1 MTTTTPSPGRD
12 GAAAARGFTLVE
24 MLVGSTLAAFILT
37 AVMTTFLFL
46 GRSGANVQNY
56 NDMEA
61 QSRRALEQFAQDV
74 RQASE
79 ITWNAAGNTTVTVN
93 GVSTVLQW
101 ANGGSV
107 TLNVDSVPV
116 TYVYATNQRGF
127 YRLSAARN
135 AALVTSIVSFQFNAY
150 SITGATV
157 SLTDLA
163 AAGRQTKQLQISL
176 EAQRTSRTVARATNL
191 VLSARYI
198 LRNKR
203 VTT

>member
-12 GAAAARGFTLVE
+12 GGAAARGFTLVE
-24 MLVGSTLAAFILT
+24 MLIGSSLAAFILT

-74 RQASE
+74 RQASD
-79 ITWNAAGNTTVTVN
+79 ITWSSSTDITLTV
-93 GVSTVLQW
+93 
-101 ANGGSV
+101 
-107 TLNVDSVPV
+107 D
-116 TYVYATNQRGF
+116 ATNIRWRYVSSDGTF
-127 YRLSAARN
+127 RREIGGTERTMISG
-135 AALVTSIVSFQFNAY
+135 VTTFAFQSY
-150 SITGATV
+150 SITGASV
-157 SLTDLA
+157 SLADLA
-163 AAGRQTKQLQISL
+163 AARRQTKQLQISL
-176 EAQRTSRTVARATNL
+176 EAQRANRTVARATNL

>member
-1 MTTTTPSPGRD
+1 MTTTTPSPAPRPRG
-12 GAAAARGFTLVE
+12 GARGFTLVE
-24 MLVGSTLAAFILT
+24 VIISSGLAAFILT

-46 GRSGANVQNY
+46 GRSGVNVQNY

-79 ITWNAAGNTTVTVN
+79 ITWNAAGT
-93 GVSTVLQW
+93 ST
-101 ANGGSV
+101 ASIGGQSISLKWEDGASV
-107 TLNVDSVPV
+107 TLTVDGNPV
-116 TYVYATNQRGF
+116 TYVYAGNQQGF
-127 YRLSAARN
+127 YRLASTRN
-135 AALVTSIVSFQFNAY
+135 ATLVTGIVTFEFKAY
-150 SITGATV
+150 SITGSSL

-176 EAQRTSRTVARATNL
+176 EAQRANRTVARATNL